1 MVTGI
6 GVAVALPPE
15 LTATRAVTL
24 WRWDPVAIVLVLI
37 AAGLYGW
44 GMWRVWRRHPRRPWP
59 ALRAASFYAGLAV
72 VTVAL
77 CSSVGVYQDT
87 LFWVHMVQHL
97 MLIMVAPALLVV
109 GRPLILLLHA
119 SRNPVHTAVKRILRS
134 RPVTVLTCPLVGVP
148 VYAAAVVATHL
159 TGFMNVVIT
168 NPWAQTGEH
177 ALYLIAGWLYLAPGF
192 GREPIRWRLSPPAK
206 ILLVVLA
213 MPIDTFTG
221 VVLLMTRHEPWSA
234 YLDQHRSWGPTPLT
248 DVHWGG
254 AVMWIGADAV
264 MMVLIVAALFSWLAA
279 PRRERGLRW
288 VEQARLTA
296 LEQRTGTAT
305 TGHTDVD
312 EDEQRLAAYN
322 DWLASMARHDDRRR

>member
-1 MVTGI
+1 MLTGT
-6 GVAVALPPE
+6 GVVLALPPA
-15 LTATRAVTL
+15 LTATRAVSA
-24 WRWDPVAIVLVLI
+24 WRWDPVVVLAVLV
-37 AAGLYGW
+37 AAASYGW
-44 GMWRVWRRHPRRPWP
+44 GMWRVRRRHPARPWP
-59 ALRAASFYAGLAV
+59 AARAAAFGAGLAAV
-72 VTVAL
+72 VLAL

-97 MLIMVAPALLVV
+97 LLIMVAPALLVV
-109 GRPLILLLHA
+109 GRPLMLLLHA
-119 SRNPVHTAVKRILRS
+119 SRNPVHRTVKRILRS

-148 VYAAAVVATHL
+148 SYAAAVVGTHL
-159 TGFMNVVIT
+159 TGFMNEVIT

-206 ILLVVLA
+206 ILLVILA

-234 YLDQHRSWGPTPLT
+234 YLAQHRDWGPSPLT

-279 PRRERGLRW
+279 PGRGRGLHW
-288 VEQARLTA
+288 VEQARTAA
-296 LEQRTGTAT
+296 LEQRIGVAGH
-305 TGHTDVD
+305 GHTDLD
-312 EDEQRLAAYN
+312 EDDQRLAAYN
-322 DWLASMARHDDRRR
+322 DWLARTAHDPRRR